1 MGKTSAKEREENQN
15 EPKKKDDGRGKRK
28 AHEWNVLIT
37 HRERGGWLVL
47 HDFIKCCINI
57 DLFSGRHLNPSKGD

>member
-37 HRERGGWLVL
+37 HREREVGW
-47 HDFIKCCINI
+47 FYMI
-57 DLFSGRHLNPSKGD
+57 S